1 MALLSK
7 GKAIT
12 WTKQHA
18 GHCRDGVVNP
28 SFVKM
33 EESGQLIALSSVCA
47 SLGREEK

>member
-28 SFVKM
+28 SFVKTKG
-33 EESGQLIALSSVCA
+33 SGQLIASSSA
-47 SLGREEK
+47 SAFLGREEK